1 MPTKPKIAMSRNK
14 IVQNASKI
22 TVSVI
27 ILGLLFIAGCS
38 KDDKKDPTSQVVEE
52 YDRATML
59 TNYADGYILPAYN
72 EYVKNIDSLKT
83 AINTFNST
91 LDINSLNNLR
101 TKWEYALLVWQDV
114 AFLEFGPAQNI
125 SLRAQTNIYPVDTN
139 LVINNIASGSYNLQL
154 ASNFDAKG
162 LQALEYLI
170 NGSGNTDNDIVNY
183 FTSAPNARTY
193 LVNVINDLETNT
205 NYVYNEWVSTYR
217 TSFISNSA
225 SNAQGSSVSNIV
237 NAVSLHY
244 ETYMRK
250 GKIGLPAGVFNGFSQ
265 QPMPEHVE
273 AYHYEQSLPFVYRSL
288 VSLQKFIR
296 GEHYSSLVNGEGL
309 EDYLN
314 FVRAQSGGQPLS
326 TLINNQFVNINN
338 ELGNI
343 NDPLSNEVINNNQG
357 VRAVYQKMQQMV
369 PFIKVETANALEV
382 MITYQDNDGD

>member
-1 MPTKPKIAMSRNK
+1 MSQKNIVKHTSK
-14 IVQNASKI
+14 IV
-22 TVSVI
+22 VSVI

-38 KDDKKDPTSQVVEE
+38 KDDKNPPTSQIVEE
-52 YDRATML
+52 YDRTTML

-72 EYVKNIDSLKT
+72 EYVKSIDSLKT
-83 AINTFNST
+83 AINTFNSV
-91 LDINSLNNLR
+91 LDVNSLLNLR
-101 TKWEYALLVWQDV
+101 IKWENALLVWQDV

-125 SLRAQTNIYPVDTN
+125 SLRSQTNIYPVDTTLLN
-139 LVINNIASGSYNLQL
+139 SNISSGSYNLQL
-154 ASNFDAKG
+154 SSNFDAKG
-162 LQALEYLI
+162 LQAIEYLI
-170 NGSGNTDNDIVNY
+170 NGSGSTDNAIVARFAN
-183 FTSAPNARTY
+183 SANAKTY
-193 LVNVINDLETNT
+193 LTDLINDLETNT
-205 NYVYNEWVSTYR
+205 NYVYNEWVSTFR

-237 NAVSLHY
+237 NAISLHY

-273 AYHYEQSLPFVYRSL
+273 ALYYEQSLPFVYRSL
-288 VSLQKFIR
+288 VALQKFIR
-296 GEHYSSLVNGEGL
+296 GEHYSSTVNGEGL

-314 FVRAQSGGQPLS
+314 FVRAQSGGQPLVN
-326 TLINNQFVNINN
+326 LINNQFTNINN

-343 NDPLSNEVINNNQG
+343 NDPLSSEVVNNNQG
-357 VRAVYQKMQQMV
+357 VRDVYQQMQQMV

>member
-1 MPTKPKIAMSRNK
+1 MSQNK
-14 IVQNASKI
+14 IIENTSKI
-22 TVSVI
+22 IVSVI
-27 ILGLLFIAGCS
+27 ILGLLFITGCS
-38 KDDKKDPTSQVVEE
+38 KDDKKDPTTQIVEE

-59 TNYADGYILPAYN
+59 INYVDGYILPAYN

-83 AINTFNST
+83 AVIAFNST

-101 TKWEYALLVWQDV
+101 TKWENSLLVWQDV

-125 SLRAQTNIYPVDTN
+125 SFRSQTNIYPVDTN
-139 LVINNIASGSYNLQL
+139 LVINNIVSGSYNLQL

-183 FTSAPNARTY
+183 FTATPNARTY
-193 LVNVINDLETNT
+193 LADVINDIETNT

-237 NAVSLHY
+237 NAISLHY
-244 ETYMRK
+244 ETFIRK

-273 AYHYEQSLPFVYRSL
+273 AYHYAQSLPFVYRSL

-296 GEHYSSLVNGEGL
+296 GEHYSSSINGEGL

-314 FVRAQSGGQPLS
+314 FVSAQSGGQPLVN
-326 TLINNQFVNINN
+326 LINNQFININN

-343 NDPLSNEVINNNQG
+343 NDPLSNEVVNNNQG
-357 VRAVYQKMQQMV
+357 VRDVYQQMQQMV

>member
-1 MPTKPKIAMSRNK
+1 MSQKNIFKHTSK
-14 IVQNASKI
+14 IVI
-22 TVSVI
+22 SVI

-72 EYVKNIDSLKT
+72 EYVKSIDSLKT
-83 AINTFNST
+83 AINTFNSA
-91 LDINSLNNLR
+91 LDINSLLNLR
-101 TKWEYALLVWQDV
+101 IKWENALLVWQDV

-125 SLRAQTNIYPVDTN
+125 SLRSQTNIYPVDTILLN
-139 LVINNIASGSYNLQL
+139 GNISSGSYNLQL
-154 ASNFDAKG
+154 SSNFDAKG
-162 LQALEYLI
+162 LQAIEYLI
-170 NGSGNTDNDIVNY
+170 NGSGSTDNAIVTKFANNV
-183 FTSAPNARTY
+183 NARTY
-193 LVNVINDLETNT
+193 LTDLVNDLETNT
-205 NYVYNEWVSTYR
+205 NYVYNEWISTFR

-237 NAVSLHY
+237 NAISLHY

-273 AYHYEQSLPFVYRSL
+273 ALYYEQSLPFVYRSL
-288 VSLQKFIR
+288 VALQKFIR
-296 GEHYSSLVNGEGL
+296 GEHYSSTVNGEGL

-314 FVRAQSGGQPLS
+314 FVRAQSGGQPLVN
-326 TLINNQFVNINN
+326 LINNQFTNINN

-343 NDPLSNEVINNNQG
+343 SDPLSSEVVNNNQG
-357 VRAVYQKMQQMV
+357 VRDVYQQMQQMV

>member
-1 MPTKPKIAMSRNK
+1 MSQKN
-14 IVQNASKI
+14 IFQNTSKI
-22 TVSVI
+22 TVFVI

-38 KDDKKDPTSQVVEE
+38 KDDKNPPTSQVVEE

-72 EYVKNIDSLKT
+72 EYVKSVDSLKT
-83 AINTFNST
+83 AINTFNSV
-91 LDINSLNNLR
+91 LDINSLLNLR
-101 TKWEYALLVWQDV
+101 IKWENALLVWQDV

-125 SLRAQTNIYPVDTN
+125 SFRSQTNIYPVDTN

-162 LQALEYLI
+162 LQALEYLV

-183 FTSAPNARTY
+183 FTATPNARIY
-193 LVNVINDLETNT
+193 LVDVINDIETNT
-205 NYVYNEWVSTYR
+205 NYVYNEWVNTYR
-217 TSFISNSA
+217 TNFISNSA

-237 NAVSLHY
+237 NAISLHY
-244 ETYMRK
+244 ETFIRK

-273 AYHYEQSLPFVYRSL
+273 AYHHAESLPFVYRSL
-288 VSLQKFIR
+288 VALQKFIR
-296 GEHYSSLVNGEGL
+296 GENYSSSVNGEGL

-314 FVRAQSGGQPLS
+314 FVRAQSGGQPLVN
-326 TLINNQFVNINN
+326 LINNQFTNINN

-343 NDPLSNEVINNNQG
+343 NDPLSIEVINNNQG
-357 VRAVYQKMQQMV
+357 VRDVYQQMQQMV

>member
-1 MPTKPKIAMSRNK
+1 MSQKNIFKHTSK
-14 IVQNASKI
+14 IV
-22 TVSVI
+22 VSVI

-38 KDDKKDPTSQVVEE
+38 KDDKNPPTSQIVEE
-52 YDRATML
+52 YDRTTML

-72 EYVKNIDSLKT
+72 EYVKSIDSLKT
-83 AINTFNST
+83 AINTFNSV
-91 LDINSLNNLR
+91 LDVNSLLNLR
-101 TKWEYALLVWQDV
+101 IKWENALLVWQDV

-125 SLRAQTNIYPVDTN
+125 SLRSQTNIYPVDTTLLN
-139 LVINNIASGSYNLQL
+139 SNISSGSYNLQL
-154 ASNFDAKG
+154 SSNFDAKG
-162 LQALEYLI
+162 LQAIEYLI
-170 NGSGNTDNDIVNY
+170 NGSGSTDNAIVARFAN
-183 FTSAPNARTY
+183 SANAKIY
-193 LVNVINDLETNT
+193 LTDLINDLETNT
-205 NYVYNEWVSTYR
+205 NYVYNEWVSTFR

-237 NAVSLHY
+237 NAISLHY

-273 AYHYEQSLPFVYRSL
+273 ALYYEQSLPFVYRSL
-288 VSLQKFIR
+288 VALQKFIR
-296 GEHYSSLVNGEGL
+296 GEHYSSTVNGEGL

-314 FVRAQSGGQPLS
+314 FVRAQSGGQPLVN
-326 TLINNQFVNINN
+326 LINNQFTNINN

-343 NDPLSNEVINNNQG
+343 NDPLSSEVVNNNQG
-357 VRAVYQKMQQMV
+357 VRDVYQQMQQMV